1 MNVFHHI
8 WEVFSHYT
16 LKYSFSCLLL
26 LLRLHYAYVS
36 TFGIAAQIFDD
47 LFSLF
52 TYTVASGR
60 GCVTQAFSLWHAGSP
75 VVLHRLQGARAWL
88 PHSMWDLSFPDQ
100 GLNPC
105 PLHCK
110 ADS

>member
-8 WEVFSHYT
+8 WEVFSHYSF
-16 LKYSFSCLLL
+16 KYSFSRLLL

-52 TYTVASGR
+52 I
-60 GCVTQAFSLWHAGSP
+60 
-75 VVLHRLQGARAWL
+75 
-88 PHSMWDLSFPDQ
+88 
-100 GLNPC
+100 
-105 PLHCK
+105 
-110 ADS
+110 